1 MTDDE
6 SAVIPDPS
14 SFHAIE
20 STRNFSCVVALA
32 SSQISWFVVVSSLV
46 YFEAASLFGPFLVN
60 FVAEKKTLKSD
71 G

>member
-32 SSQISWFVVVSSLV
+32 SSQISWLVVVSSLV
-46 YFEAASLFGPFLVN
+46 YFEARELVWSI
-60 FVAEKKTLKSD
+60 FSQFCGGEEDVEK
-71 G
+71 

>member
-20 STRNFSCVVALA
+20 SMRNFSCLVALV
-32 SSQISWFVVVSSLV
+32 SQISWLVVVSSWC
-46 YFEAASLFGPFLVN
+46 SFGPCKLVWSI
-60 FVAEKKTLKSD
+60 FGQFCGGEEDVEK
-71 G
+71 

>member
-32 SSQISWFVVVSSLV
+32 SSQISWLVVVSSLV
-46 YFEAASLFGPFLVN
+46 YFGPCELVWSIFGN
-60 FVAEKKTLKSD
+60 FCGGEEDVEK
-71 G
+71 

>member
-20 STRNFSCVVALA
+20 SMRNFSCVVALA
-32 SSQISWFVVVSSLV
+32 SSQISWLVVVSSLV
-46 YFEAASLFGPFLVN
+46 YFEACEHVCSIFGHFYGGEEDV
-60 FVAEKKTLKSD
+60 EK
-71 G
+71 

>member
-32 SSQISWFVVVSSLV
+32 SSQISWLVVVSSLV
-46 YFEAASLFGPFLVN
+46 YFEARELVWSI
-60 FVAEKKTLKSD
+60 FSQFCGEEEDVEK
-71 G
+71 

>member
-32 SSQISWFVVVSSLV
+32 SSQISWLVVVSSLV
-46 YFEAASLFGPFLVN
+46 YFEARELVWSI
-60 FVAEKKTLKSD
+60 FCQFFDGKEDVEK
-71 G
+71 

>member
-20 STRNFSCVVALA
+20 STRNFSCAVALA
-32 SSQISWFVVVSSLV
+32 SSQISWLVVVSSLV
-46 YFEAASLFGPFLVN
+46 YFEARELVWSIFGQFCGGEEDV
-60 FVAEKKTLKSD
+60 EK
-71 G
+71 

>member
-20 STRNFSCVVALA
+20 SMRNFSCVVALA
-32 SSQISWFVVVSSLV
+32 SSQISWLVVVSSLV
-46 YFEAASLFGPFLVN
+46 YFEACELVCSILGH
-60 FVAEKKTLKSD
+60 FYGGEEDVEK
-71 G
+71 